1 MPPTVL
7 DERIEHTSHRPLD
20 PASVP
25 ETIDAMPPPEPLIR
39 NISDTARWAAIY
51 RARETER
58 PDAVYRDPF
67 ARMLAGTR
75 GDEIASSMPFSDKAT
90 WSWVTRTYL
99 FDQFINEQVQDG
111 VDMVVN
117 LAAGLDTRPY
127 RLALPAT
134 LQWIEIDLPEL
145 LTYKEET
152 LANDKPVC
160 RLERIRLDLAN
171 VEARREV
178 FAQLGQR
185 AKRALIVSEGLIIYL
200 TAEQV
205 GSLAEDL
212 AKPPSFQ
219 RWVLDLASPGLLQL
233 LQKNLNP
240 HLAAANAPLQ
250 FGPEEGPPFFEKFG
264 WKPLDVRSLIKSAA
278 KLGRLT
284 LWMRFL
290 SLFPESHGKQ
300 GKRPWSAVCLMERN
314 PAVSFA
320 G

>member
-1 MPPTVL
+1 MPSP
-7 DERIEHTSHRPLD
+7 D
-20 PASVP
+20 
-25 ETIDAMPPPEPLIR
+25 PLIR

-51 RARETER
+51 RARESDR

-67 ARMLAGTR
+67 ARKLAGAR
-75 GDEIASSMPFSDKAT
+75 GDEIASSMPFSEKAT

-99 FDQFINEQVQDG
+99 FDQFINEQVHDG
-111 VDMVVN
+111 VDLVVN

-127 RLALPAT
+127 RLALPAA
-134 LQWIEIDLPEL
+134 LQWVEIDLPEL
-145 LTYKEET
+145 LTYKEEV

-178 FAQLGQR
+178 FAQLSQR
-185 AKRALIVSEGLIIYL
+185 AKQALIVSEGLIIYL
-200 TAEQV
+200 SAEQV

-219 RWVLDLASPGLLQL
+219 RWLLDLASPGLLQL
-233 LQKNLNP
+233 LQKNLNA

-250 FGPEEGPPFFEKFG
+250 FGPEEGPAFFEKFG
-264 WKPLDVRSLIKSAA
+264 WKPRDVRSLLKNAARIK
-278 KLGRLT
+278 RLS
-284 LWMRFL
+284 LWMRIL
-290 SLFPESHGKQ
+290 SLLPESNGKQ
-300 GKRPWSAVCLMERN
+300 GQRPWSAVCLMERN
-314 PAVSFA
+314 PTVSFA